1 MKYVFS
7 VFDKK
12 AGVYCTPFVSHSTA
26 TATRDFGQAVND
38 PNSQVCKYASDF
50 ELFELG
56 AWDEDSGQIQ
66 TTQLPV
72 FVVNGA
78 SLKEQN

>member
-12 AGVYCTPFVSHSTA
+12 AGVYCTPFVSHSVG
-26 TATRDFGQAVND
+26 TATRDFKQAVND
-38 PNSQVCKYASDF
+38 PNSQVCKFASDY

-56 AWDEDSGQIQ
+56 AWDEDTGRIDSVSS
-66 TTQLPV
+66 PV
-72 FVVNGA
+72 FIVNGA
-78 SLKEQN
+78 SLEGV